1 MFTAFWPDCII
12 LHCSRAP
19 SFHIFFF
26 YKPGRGSLLQRLLQ
40 GSDKVSPTRRP
51 SNSLWDKTGTRCNTE
66 QPMVAYSMLSN
77 LKFLYS
83 RPHLS
88 TLSHDPTDSIRC
100 VAPPPVC
107 RNLALGSGLLLLLA
121 ECRQEARG
129 VFAGFPSVVQW
140 RSPKHLLRLGGRVLL
155 ILMSMTLLHLEL
167 GVLSVLQDLVDMGLM
182 LMVAVGFKTKLAA
195 LTLVI
200 CLLFINVP
208 FSAIHDFLKYDFFQT
223 TSGIGGLLLV
233 ALGPGGVSVDEEKKE
248 W

>member
-1 MFTAFWPDCII
+1 MTDGDT
-12 LHCSRAP
+12 S
-19 SFHIFFF
+19 SEIF
-26 YKPGRGSLLQRLLQ
+26 R
-40 GSDKVSPTRRP
+40 
-51 SNSLWDKTGTRCNTE
+51 TG
-66 QPMVAYSMLSN
+66 MVAYSMLSN

-248 W
+248 WAAPVSGQQSLGDPSSLVLCHDVWMGSTGLLISPRGSIKYL